1 MMCSLGSAHGYRRQ
15 NFLRSHSH
23 PYNDPS
29 KSVGYLL
36 FGVSSC
42 FHIASETESLGS
54 KCFGCARL
62 HINPLLAR
70 LCPTAISAYA
80 QEAKATA
87 PQVVL
92 AETYN
97 AVTSIFT
104 NTAVHKG
111 SHKPGLVERRF
122 RADVKYWLMD
132 AKYYEHGMLSV
143 GNPPLVDLVRK
154 LGSKNLPESEPTALS
169 AMAYEIARGVLE
181 QYPIMQRI
189 EVRLIHFSR
198 GLDSKDEAEDNHV
211 VNLVL
216 QR

>member
-1 MMCSLGSAHGYRRQ
+1 MRTGFFHFTPASVGAFLMCIGLTHLFSSAMSAH
-15 NFLRSHSH
+15 
-23 PYNDPS
+23 
-29 KSVGYLL
+29 
-36 FGVSSC
+36 
-42 FHIASETESLGS
+42 AE
-54 KCFGCARL
+54 
-62 HINPLLAR
+62 
-70 LCPTAISAYA
+70 
-80 QEAKATA
+80 EAKTTA

-97 AVTSIFT
+97 AVTRIYFT
-104 NTAVHKG
+104 NKALHKG

-132 AKYYEHGMLSV
+132 AKYYERGELSV

-154 LGSKNLPESEPTALS
+154 LGSKNLPESEPTTLS

-198 GLDSKDEAEDNHV
+198 GLESKDEAEDNHV

>member
-1 MMCSLGSAHGYRRQ
+1 MKTGLFDPTLALVGAVVMCISLNNLSSSA
-15 NFLRSHSH
+15 
-23 PYNDPS
+23 
-29 KSVGYLL
+29 VGAHAE
-36 FGVSSC
+36 G
-42 FHIASETESLGS
+42 
-54 KCFGCARL
+54 
-62 HINPLLAR
+62 
-70 LCPTAISAYA
+70 
-80 QEAKATA
+80 AKATA

-97 AVTSIFT
+97 AVTRIYFK

-132 AKYYEHGMLSV
+132 AKYYERGELSV

-154 LGSKNLPESEPTALS
+154 LGSKNLPESEPTTLS
-169 AMAYEIARGVLE
+169 AMAYEIARGVLA

-189 EVRLIHFSR
+189 DVRLIHFSR
-198 GLDSKDEAEDNHV
+198 GLESKDEAEDNHV

>member
-1 MMCSLGSAHGYRRQ
+1 MKTGLFHFTPAAVGAFLMCVGLINLSPSA
-15 NFLRSHSH
+15 
-23 PYNDPS
+23 
-29 KSVGYLL
+29 
-36 FGVSSC
+36 
-42 FHIASETESLGS
+42 T
-54 KCFGCARL
+54 
-62 HINPLLAR
+62 
-70 LCPTAISAYA
+70 SAYA
-80 QEAKATA
+80 EEANATA

-97 AVTSIFT
+97 AVTRIYFT

-132 AKYYEHGMLSV
+132 AKYYERGELSV

-154 LGSKNLPESEPTALS
+154 LGSKNLSESEPTTLS

-198 GLDSKDEAEDNHV
+198 GLESKDEAEDNHV

>member
-1 MMCSLGSAHGYRRQ
+1 MKTGFLHLPACAGAFLMC
-15 NFLRSHSH
+15 
-23 PYNDPS
+23 
-29 KSVGYLL
+29 
-36 FGVSSC
+36 
-42 FHIASETESLGS
+42 I
-54 KCFGCARL
+54 
-62 HINPLLAR
+62 

-80 QEAKATA
+80 EEAKATA

-92 AETYN
+92 DETYN
-97 AVTSIFT
+97 AVTGIYFT

-132 AKYYEHGMLSV
+132 AKYYERGELSV

-154 LGSKNLPESEPTALS
+154 LGSKNLPESEPTTLS

-198 GLDSKDEAEDNHV
+198 GLESKDEAEDNHV

-216 QR
+216 QH